1 MGELGRGVLF
11 LGGGGGGGPC
21 GLSSWGLRIGLRS
34 MFAFWGDVKECRF
47 SLLETF
53 VL

>member
-21 GLSSWGLRIGLRS
+21 GLSSLALGVCLRS
-34 MFAFWGDVKECRF
+34 MFAMFNKFCGV
-47 SLLETF
+47 
-53 VL
+53 